1 MEYTNGRAHELNQ
14 VLKLKE
20 MWCHRDDY
28 GGFLGSLTT
37 TCVMT
42 VKHSLIFE
50 GGGFSNC
57 FFIP

>member
-1 MEYTNGRAHELNQ
+1 MNGRAHELNQ

-37 TCVMT
+37 YLCEDS
-42 VKHSLIFE
+42 KALSDF
-50 GGGFSNC
+50 
-57 FFIP
+57 